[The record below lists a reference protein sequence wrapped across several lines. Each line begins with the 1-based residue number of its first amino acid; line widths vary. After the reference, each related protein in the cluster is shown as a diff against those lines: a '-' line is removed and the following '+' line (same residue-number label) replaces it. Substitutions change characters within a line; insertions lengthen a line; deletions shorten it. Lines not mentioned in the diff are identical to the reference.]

1 MKKTQF
7 DLTTS
12 SPNFLDESIEILKDY
27 IYSNRAC
34 YFITLSPL
42 DEEVLLF
49 YTNSKQFDKSREL
62 SIIPPELFE
71 DVFSFVSKRILVA
84 YHNADGVFVDAENEQ
99 SLNHHREIYE
109 KTKKESEIV
118 SIHALDDLSN
128 YEYVLLGRKVLW
140 LSSNDDVP
148 STLNNVQHIKVD
160 VKSIISSK
168 NWIEEYDKIKMSVM
182 ISDFDVAFVKLGVLS
197 TPLCHFISQTL
208 SKIAIGKGD

>member
-1 MKKTQF
+1 MKKSKF
-7 DLTTS
+7 DLMTS
-12 SPNFLDESIEILKDY
+12 SSNFLDESIEILKDY

-34 YFITLSPL
+34 YFISLSPL

-49 YTNSKQFDKSREL
+49 YLNSKQFDRKREL

-84 YHNADGVFVDAENEQ
+84 YHNADGVFVDVDNKA
-99 SLNHHREIYE
+99 SLTHHKDIYE
-109 KTKKESEIV
+109 KTKKDSEVV

-128 YEYVLLGRKVLW
+128 YDYVLLGRKILW
-140 LSSNDDVP
+140 ISSLDDVP
-148 STLNNVQHIKVD
+148 SELNNVKHIKVD
-160 VKSIISSK
+160 VNAIISSK
-168 NWIEEYDKIKMSVM
+168 NWIEEYDKIKMEVM
-182 ISDFDVAFVKLGVLS
+182 ISDFDVAFVRIGVLS